1 MDTPTLDL
9 VKEELAPAL
18 AAETVESVRIEEPAV
33 RPAGSV
39 ASQPS
44 EGEINQFNRPISA
57 PKPRELKVE
66 DALHYL
72 DQVTT
77 DDVTRQHSDR
87 NAL

>member
-1 MDTPTLDL
+1 MNISPPDL
-9 VKEELAPAL
+9 ASEELAPAP
-18 AAETVESVRIEEPAV
+18 ASAVETVESVRVEEPAV
-33 RPAGSV
+33 RPAPLAGSV

-72 DQVTT
+72 DQVICLYVRSAV
-77 DDVTRQHSDR
+77 D
-87 NAL
+87 